1 MTSDVL
7 VLELDLSLDP
17 SSAGHQ
23 LCAFGQVSSRWPCG
37 LTMRWSCS
45 DLGRVPGSR
54 ELPGQGYKSGQ

>member
-23 LCAFGQVSSRWPCG
+23 LCAFGQVSSRWPW
-37 LTMRWSCS
+37 WSH
-45 DLGRVPGSR
+45 DEVVM
-54 ELPGQGYKSGQ
+54 Q